1 VIYRWWRIIWIGRR
15 CTAWLSFLCGVGCFS
30 QIDLVTI
37 SVGVV
42 SVESKAM
49 LSFGLLLGFLCVFEL
64 ENIYIQSLLMLAH
77 IAEDNGSGFIQVW
90 FCATVS
96 EERHI
101 MGERQCLPSF
111 GSSPR
116 ALYA

>member
-1 VIYRWWRIIWIGRR
+1 
-15 CTAWLSFLCGVGCFS
+15 
-30 QIDLVTI
+30 
-37 SVGVV
+37 
-42 SVESKAM
+42 M

-96 EERHI
+96 EEGHI
-101 MGERQCLPSF
+101 MGGRQCLPSF